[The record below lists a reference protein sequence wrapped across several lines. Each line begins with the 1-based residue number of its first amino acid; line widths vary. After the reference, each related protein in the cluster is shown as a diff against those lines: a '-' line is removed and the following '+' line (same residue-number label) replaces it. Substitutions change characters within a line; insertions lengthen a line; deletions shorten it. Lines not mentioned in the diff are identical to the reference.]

1 MTRTPAAGTWR
12 EFLIEDANVT
22 RKAFTHW
29 WNESYL
35 KSSQAKTLPKS
46 IRREIKGLIEAR
58 PPNPVSKA
66 SLLPGTVLVIEAWE
80 AIPLVPGTAEWA
92 KARVR
97 LIRDLIIDGTFQ
109 QYKYHFDF
117 VETIEELGDVRC
129 WIYQREDGT
138 LDHYRSLAQPW
149 SYKDIEWSN
158 AGPITKLAD
167 QASTATALPETP
179 ANATSNL
186 NRLRISG
193 TDFYLHI
200 MSLHSPSVDYSQPP
214 VQMQTASKPSTTIT
228 PSIEG
233 EIVQHLPIKQERVDE
248 EDTPGEDTQHPL
260 IKQEPGT
267 SLFD

>member
-1 MTRTPAAGTWR
+1 M
-12 EFLIEDANVT
+12 
-22 RKAFTHW
+22 HW

-35 KSSQAKTLPKS
+35 KSPQAKALPKS
-46 IRREIKGLIEAR
+46 IKTEIKALIEAK

-80 AIPLVPGTAEWA
+80 AIPMVPGTAEWA

-97 LIRDLIIDGTFQ
+97 LIRDLTTDGTFP

-117 VETIEELGDVRC
+117 VETIEEMGDVRC
-129 WIYQREDGT
+129 WIYHREDGT
-138 LDHYRSLAQPW
+138 LDHYRSLAQSW
-149 SYKDIEWSN
+149 CYKNIEWSN
-158 AGPITKLAD
+158 AGPVTKLAD
-167 QASTATALPETP
+167 QASTATTLPETP

-200 MSLHSPSVDYSQPP
+200 MSLHAPSVAYPQPP

-233 EIVQHLPIKQERVDE
+233 EAIHDPSVKQERVDE
-248 EDTPGEDTQHPL
+248 EDVPSEDSQHSL

-267 SLFD
+267 SLFN